1 MKVLCL
7 VASLI
12 CALMAPLAPQVTTGA
27 GYAGGLSASA
37 VHPSSGE
44 VFACEPAKR
53 GNGLDESDPWV
64 LSTLHQLSLE
74 EKVAQMVM
82 PATNGVFMNEQSDS
96 YQRLVHLVRDRHVGG
111 IIFFQGEVFET
122 AMLINKLQSL
132 ARVPLLISADFEWGP
147 GMRIHRSTTFP
158 PAMAIAATR
167 NPIYA
172 YKVGEA
178 TAQEGRALG
187 IHQNYAPVVDIN
199 SNPENPIIN
208 IRAFSDNKEIVS
220 RFAKAFIE
228 GTQKGGMLATA
239 KHFPGHG
246 ATSIDSHA
254 ELPVLHLNRRE
265 LESVELAPF
274 RSAIRSGVL
283 SIMVGHLALPSIDT
297 VAGLPST
304 LSKNV
309 ITGLLRDE
317 MGFKGLIV
325 TDAMSMGGVTKMYST
340 AEAAVKAVQAG
351 VDMVLLS
358 PEDDRAIDAIIAA
371 VRLGMIPETRIDE
384 SVKRILA
391 AKKWL
396 GLDKEREVRYDDLFR
411 EVAVRR
417 HQLLSEEIARNAVT
431 IVKLENPA
439 LSSGL
444 DGRVLPLESAKAA
457 SKPIALLSISDS
469 PPGQNTNAGDL
480 FISEVRSRYNNLLVG
495 KVDLQTTSEE
505 MQQLQD
511 MARNADLLL
520 IPVYVKIRAGK
531 GTISLPM
538 NAKKFIKMVLSLH
551 KPVVIVSF
559 GNPYILSDFPQ
570 VNAYIAAYSDAD
582 VMVRAAAQVL
592 FGEAAST
599 GTLPI
604 SIPGVAKFGEGVK
617 LPQVNLRFDAPEV
630 AGFDREKL
638 GRINEI
644 VTKAI
649 QDSAFPAAEVVVVRN
664 NIVAFHKA
672 FGSYDYSLFSREI
685 DESTMFDLASLTK
698 VIATTSAVMKL
709 YDEKKID
716 LDAPVVKYIPEFG
729 QNGKEHVTIRNLLLH
744 NSGLPAWKKFYLTC
758 TTPQQLIDSVY
769 AQPLIYRTGDS
780 TVYSDLGFITLGK
793 VVEKITGVPLD
804 QYVAKEFF
812 EPLYMAHTMFN
823 PPKSIWD
830 RVAPTEYDTV
840 LRHELVRGVV
850 HDENAYVLGG
860 VSGHAG
866 LFSTALDLAKFMQM
880 LMNGGSYGGRRY
892 FNESTVKL
900 FTTRQSKSST
910 RALGWDT
917 KSAVGS
923 LAGTLFSPN
932 SFGHTGFTGTM
943 IWADP
948 ERNLFAI
955 FLTNRVYPTRDNAK
969 IQQVRPKLYDAVIE
983 ALETDLPS
991 GANENSQDKN

>member
-1 MKVLCL
+1 MNVKILCL
-7 VASLI
+7 VALLI

-27 GYAGGLSASA
+27 SYTGGLSALA
-37 VHPSSGE
+37 VDPFSGE
-44 VFACEPAKR
+44 AFSCEPANG

-82 PATNGVFMNEQSDS
+82 PATNGIFMNEQSDS

-122 AMLINKLQSL
+122 ATLINKLQSL

-167 NPIYA
+167 NTAYA

-178 TAQEGRALG
+178 TAREGRALG

-208 IRAFSDNKEIVS
+208 IRSFSDNKEVVS

-246 ATSIDSHA
+246 TTSIDSHA

-274 RSAIRSGVL
+274 RTAIQSGVL
-283 SIMVGHLALPSIDT
+283 SIMVGHLALPAIDS

-325 TDAMSMGGVTKMYST
+325 TDAMSMGGVTRMYST

-358 PEDDRAIDAIIAA
+358 PDDDRAIDAIIAA
-371 VRLGMIPETRIDE
+371 VRLGVIPETRIDE
-384 SVKRILA
+384 SVRRILA
-391 AKKWL
+391 VKKWL

-411 EVAVRR
+411 DVAARR

-431 IVKLENPA
+431 IVKN
-439 LSSGL
+439 
-444 DGRVLPLESAKAA
+444 DGMIVPLESAKAE
-457 SKPIALLSISDS
+457 SKPIAILSISDS
-469 PPGQNTNAGDL
+469 NDPNAGDL

-495 KVDLQTTSEE
+495 KVDLLTTSEE

-511 MARNADLLL
+511 IARNAELLL

-531 GTISLPM
+531 GTISLPV
-538 NAKKFIKMVLSLH
+538 NAKKFIRRVLSFQ
-551 KPVVIVSF
+551 KPVVVVSF
-559 GNPYILSDFPQ
+559 GNPYILSDFPE

-604 SIPGVAKFGEGVK
+604 SIPGVARFDEGIK

-630 AGFDREKL
+630 AGFNREKL
-638 GRINEI
+638 DRINEI
-644 VTKAI
+644 VTRAI

-672 FGSYDYSLFSREI
+672 FGTYDYSLFSRDI

-709 YDEKKID
+709 CDEKKID
-716 LDAPVVKYIPEFG
+716 LDAPVVRYIPEFG

-758 TTPQQLIDSVY
+758 TTPEQLIDSVY

-804 QYVAKEFF
+804 KYVAKEFF
-812 EPLYMAHTMFN
+812 EPLNMTHTMFN
-823 PPKSIWD
+823 PPSAFRDHI
-830 RVAPTEYDTV
+830 APTEYDSV

-880 LMNGGSYGGRRY
+880 LMNGGTYGGRRY
-892 FNESTVKL
+892 FNENTVKL
-900 FTTRQSKSST
+900 FTTRGSKSSA

-917 KSAVGS
+917 KSPVGS
-923 LAGTLFSPN
+923 LAGNLFSPN

-969 IQQVRPKLYDAVIE
+969 IQQVRPRLYDAVIE
-983 ALETDLPS
+983 ALEPNLPA
-991 GANENSQDKN
+991 GAEERR